1 MATAEERVDKL
12 QEQINKLKQEK
23 KKQQEIVNRKK
34 RNARTKRLIETGA
47 IVEKYFGEELNLQKM
62 EAYLAKRAKYIKS
75 DVDKIENLHQ
85 NAPTDNLNK
94 VCYN

>member
-1 MATAEERVDKL
+1 MASAEEKVDKL

-47 IVEKYFGEELNLQKM
+47 IVEKYFGEELDLQKM
-62 EAYLAKRAKYIKS
+62 NAYLSGRAKHIKA

-85 NAPTDNLNK
+85 NAPTND
-94 VCYN
+94 

>member
-12 QEQINKLKQEK
+12 QKQINKLKQEK

-47 IVEKYFGEELNLQKM
+47 LVEKYFGEELDLQKM
-62 EAYLAKRAKYIKS
+62 NAYLAGRSKYIKA
-75 DVDKIENLHQ
+75 DIEKIDNLHQ
-85 NAPTDNLNK
+85 TSSTNN
-94 VCYN
+94 

>member
-47 IVEKYFGEELNLQKM
+47 LVEKYFGEELDLQKM
-62 EAYLAKRAKYIKS
+62 NAYLAGRSKHIKA
-75 DVDKIENLHQ
+75 DIEKIDNLHQ
-85 NAPTDNLNK
+85 NAPTND
-94 VCYN
+94 

>member
-1 MATAEERVDKL
+1 MASAEVKVDKL

-47 IVEKYFGEELNLQKM
+47 IVEKYFGEELDLEKM
-62 EAYLAKRAKYIKS
+62 NAYLAGRANHIKA
-75 DVDKIENLHQ
+75 DIDKIDNLHK
-85 NAPTDNLNK
+85 NPPTGN
-94 VCYN
+94 